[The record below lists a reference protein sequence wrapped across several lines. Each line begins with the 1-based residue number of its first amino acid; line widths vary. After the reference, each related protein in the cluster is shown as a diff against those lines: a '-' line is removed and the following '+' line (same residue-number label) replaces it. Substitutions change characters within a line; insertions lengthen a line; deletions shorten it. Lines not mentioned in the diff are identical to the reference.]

1 MSLVIA
7 FFLSGATAIL
17 SPCILPVIPFV
28 FARVRRPFAS
38 HGLPMLMGM
47 AAAFALVASLAT
59 MGGPW
64 AIALIQYARA
74 TAIVLLAVF
83 GVTLLFPALTGVL
96 VEQPAAADAEAAS
109 TGRPETV
116 EPVPFIS
123 PLILGISTG
132 LLWAPCAGP
141 ILRLILTT
149 GTLDGMNAGKLF
161 LFLAYAAGA
170 ALSLALA
177 LLACSRLL
185 SPSKRSA
192 RNESWIR
199 RASGTAVLTAIGAI
213 VIGVDTTVLGELS
226 AGVTAT
232 IEEAILER
240 LMPHSSGRQSMPE
253 TPSAQ
258 TPDTLIGPALP
269 RASQSSAGVRRS
281 RRHVHSVIV

>member
-7 FFLSGATAIL
+7 FFLSGAIAIL

-38 HGLPMLMGM
+38 HGLPMLVGM
-47 AAAFALVASLAT
+47 AATFALVASLAT
-59 MGGPW
+59 MGGSW
-64 AIALIQYARA
+64 AIALIQYGRA

-83 GVTLLFPALTGVL
+83 GVTLLFPALAGVL
-96 VEQPAAADAEAAS
+96 VEQPAAANAEPAS
-109 TGRPETV
+109 PRRPEV
-116 EPVPFIS
+116 VDPVPFIS
-123 PLILGISTG
+123 PLVLGLSTG

-149 GTLDGMNAGKLF
+149 GTRDGMNAGKLF

-170 ALSLALA
+170 GLSLALA

-185 SPSKRSA
+185 SLSKRSP

-199 RASGTAVLTAIGAI
+199 RASGAAVVTAIGAI
-213 VIGVDTTVLGELS
+213 VIGVDTTVLDELS
-226 AGVTAT
+226 AGVTAA

-240 LMPHSSGRQSMPE
+240 LMPHSTGFQPMPE
-253 TPSAQ
+253 TPSAE
-258 TPDTLIGPALP
+258 TPDTLLGPAFP
-269 RASQSSAGVRRS
+269 RASQSSGSARRS
-281 RRHVHSVIV
+281 HRSAHSVVV